1 MCRRATR
8 PSVRPLLSQP
18 TLRAMHARSI
28 LPRLEW
34 VRSYHRAYLP
44 RDVFAGVVLT
54 AILVPAGMGYAE
66 ASGLPAIVGLYA
78 SILPLLAYALL
89 GPSRI
94 LVMGPDS
101 SLLPIIAAAIV
112 PLAAGSQERAV
123 ALAALL
129 SVIVGI
135 VIIAAGVARLG
146 FLTDLLSAPVRHGYL
161 NGIALIVIV
170 SQLPRLFGF
179 STNGDSL
186 VERVHSFVTSVL
198 DGDTNQVALTIGVAC
213 LAVIV
218 GLRRWRPDVPGIL
231 VAVIGSTVASI
242 ALDLA
247 GRSGIAVVGPLPV
260 GLPPLSLPPLVAN
273 DFLAVIPAALGIALV
288 AATDTSVLSR
298 TFSMRRGEEVDQ
310 DRELLALGVA
320 NLATGLFS
328 GMPISSSASRTPVA
342 EAAGARTQLTSV
354 VGALSIAAMLVA
366 APGLL
371 ADLPT
376 ATLAAVVIAAG
387 LSLVDVDS
395 MARLWRVGSSEFW
408 LALASLLGVALVGVI
423 EGVFFAVALSLL
435 AFIRRAWWPHDAV
448 LGRADGVKGYHDL
461 TYYPDARQIP
471 GLILYRFDAPLFFAN
486 ADVFRDRIRRRI
498 ATAESPVRW
507 VIIAAE
513 PITDVD
519 TTAAAMLDRFQEE
532 LTAAGITLAFAELKD
547 PVRARLHRYG
557 ALEGMPDECVFP
569 TVGTAVT
576 GYLRASGETWTDWE
590 EGGSAPDGTGG
601 GG

>member
-1 MCRRATR
+1 
-8 PSVRPLLSQP
+8 
-18 TLRAMHARSI
+18 MHARSI

-34 VRSYHRAYLP
+34 VRSYRRAYLP
-44 RDVFAGVVLT
+44 RDVFAGIVLT

-66 ASGLPAIVGLYA
+66 AAGLPAIVGLYA
-78 SILPLLAYALL
+78 SIVPLLAYALL

-112 PLAAGSQERAV
+112 PLAAGSEERAV
-123 ALAALL
+123 ALAGLL

-135 VIIAAGVARLG
+135 VIIGAGVARLG

-161 NGIALIVIV
+161 NGIAFIVVI

-179 STNGDSL
+179 TTSGDSPI
-186 VERVHSFVTSVL
+186 ERVRSFVTGVL
-198 DGDTNQVALTIGVAC
+198 DGDTNPVALTIGLAC
-213 LAVIV
+213 LAVIL
-218 GLRRWRPDVPGIL
+218 GLRRWRPELPGIL
-231 VAVIGSTVASI
+231 VAVVGSTVLSAV
-242 ALDLA
+242 LDLA
-247 GRSGIAVVGPLPV
+247 ARSGIAVVGPLPV
-260 GLPPLSLPPLVAN
+260 GLPPLSLPPLAPG
-273 DFLAVIPAALGIALV
+273 DILAVIPAALGIALV
-288 AATDTSVLSR
+288 SATDTSVLSR
-298 TFSMRRGEEVDQ
+298 TFSIRRDEEVDQ
-310 DRELLALGVA
+310 DRELLALGAA
-320 NLATGLFS
+320 NLATGLFT
-328 GMPISSSASRTPVA
+328 GMPISSSASRTPIA

-354 VGALSIAAMLVA
+354 VGALAIAAMLMA

-376 ATLAAVVIAAG
+376 ATLAAVVITAG

-435 AFIRRAWWPHDAV
+435 AFVRRAWSPHDAV

-461 TYYPDARQIP
+461 TYYPEARQIP

-486 ADVFRDRIRRRI
+486 ADVFRDRVRERI
-498 ATAESPVRW
+498 ATAESPIRW
-507 VIIAAE
+507 VIVAAE

-519 TTAAAMLDRFQEE
+519 TTAAAMLDRLQEE
-532 LTAAGITLAFAELKD
+532 LAAAGITLAFAELKD
-547 PVRARLHRYG
+547 PVRARLRRYG
-557 ALEGMPDECVFP
+557 ALERVPAELVFP

-590 EGGSAPDGTGG
+590 EGGGAPPGIVDGG
-601 GG
+601 